1 MSLERALDLIES
13 ELTPLGFPVAQ
24 VVQVAH
30 PAMMR
35 AGGVPPQSGLGGTG
49 GTNRATNPAFVPP
62 VPPSGKQV
70 ARSNPAPSLTVPPA
84 PPKK

>member
-35 AGGVPPQSGLGGTG
+35 AGGVPPQSGLDGTG

-70 ARSNPAPSLTVPPA
+70 ARSNPAPSLMVPPA